1 MTIDLSECV
10 GFQWDEGNSQK
21 NWDKHRVTGSE
32 CEQVFFNQ
40 PLLVKDDVS
49 HSKTESRYYALGR
62 TDANRQLFLVFTV
75 RENLV
80 RVISARDMGRRE
92 RKVYEKVAKI

>member
-1 MTIDLSECV
+1 MAIDISECV
-10 GFQWDEGNSQK
+10 GFQWNKGNSQK
-21 NWDKHRVTGSE
+21 NWDKHQVTGSE

-40 PLLVKDDVS
+40 PLLVKDDIS

-80 RVISARDMGRRE
+80 RVISARDMSQRE
-92 RKVYEKVAKI
+92 RKVYEKIAKV